1 MTIEDPY
8 MVRFTQIPTPIGD
21 LLATDLG
28 AGLASLTFPDQRG
41 ATPIAADWQRDP
53 GPFREVAEAI
63 EAYFAGEPVE
73 FDLPLDLRGTELQR
87 QVWQAL
93 LDCPYGR
100 TTTYREVAQQVGRP
114 TAARAVGGAIGRN
127 PVAIVVPCHRVI
139 ATDGS
144 LTGYAGGVDRKRH
157 LLALEDV
164 LVA

>member
-1 MTIEDPY
+1 MTREDPS
-8 MVRFTQIPTPIGD
+8 MVRFTQIPTPLGD

-28 AGLASLTFPDQRG
+28 DGLASLTFPDQRG
-41 ATPIAADWQRDP
+41 ATPIAADWHRDS
-53 GPFREVAEAI
+53 GPFREVAVAV
-63 EAYFAGEPVE
+63 EAYFAGDPVE

-87 QVWQAL
+87 QVWQSL
-93 LDCPYGR
+93 LACPYGR

-139 ATDGS
+139 AVDGS

-157 LLALEDV
+157 LLALEGV